1 MKKNYIQPSMF
12 AVTLQH
18 QDRILQSISTIDGP
32 IGGGGDGSGMDADVK
47 ESQSHNIWDEEW

>member
-1 MKKNYIQPSMF
+1 MKKNYMKPSML

-18 QDRILQSISTIDGP
+18 QSHLMDNISTIEGP
-32 IGGGGDGSGMDADVK
+32 IGGGGNGEGMDADVK